1 MKVRNKTKGYTGTST
16 NFNTH
21 GLGEMIVYF
30 DDDSCDSEYIHDYE
44 ALIESLGDWVDMCE
58 AFNKNLII
66 PDNYNTWFREP
77 LNLEEE
83 KQGYFD

>member
-1 MKVRNKTKGYTGTST
+1 MKVKNKVKGYTGTAT

-30 DDDSCDSEYIHDYE
+30 DDDDCSSEFIRDYDV
-44 ALIESLGDWVDMCE
+44 LIESLGDWVDMRE
-58 AFNKNLII
+58 AFDKNLII

-83 KQGYFD
+83 QRGYF

>member
-1 MKVRNKTKGYTGTST
+1 MKVRNKAKGYTGTST

-30 DDDSCDSEYIHDYE
+30 DDDSCDSEYIHDYDVY
-44 ALIESLGDWVDMCE
+44 IDGTNSWMDMSE
-58 AFNKNLII
+58 AFSRNLII

-77 LNLEEE
+77 VNDEE
-83 KQGYFD
+83 KERGWF